1 MITCPHCGRTVP
13 PQMRFCPHCGGR
25 IDVEFEQIREKLAAE
40 KRREEAEEKERRARK
55 IFFACLFILIVVLS
69 LFAAVPKGRVS
80 FTIYPVYYAKPPR
93 LPVDKPARWLT
104 KDPAEIPKGKG
115 AILSVPSD

>member
-40 KRREEAEEKERRARK
+40 KRREEAEEKEIKNTVA
-55 IFFACLFILIVVLS
+55 
-69 LFAAVPKGRVS
+69 
-80 FTIYPVYYAKPPR
+80 
-93 LPVDKPARWLT
+93 
-104 KDPAEIPKGKG
+104 
-115 AILSVPSD
+115 